1 MDDDNP
7 NNTNPNPEAPTGG
20 SEPRPESDTVEESV
34 VVEESSSVEESK
46 YPENTNSSQPNPV
59 PMPNSNPSGGDIV
72 FTDKPKKGK
81 AGLIVGIIIA
91 LLILGGAGAF
101 IAVYAIN
108 SQPENIL
115 ASSIDKFINAKNI
128 STSGTISLDLDE
140 NSTGIDDATLTLGVS
155 TGGNNESGNLSLAV
169 TMADG
174 TKIDDLSVGETLVS
188 DGILY
193 LRFDGLEDLY
203 DKYLSQYIPNYT
215 TVNIVDYSTPNNQT
229 VEVQSTTTTSNL
241 INSYLSDAISKIDGE
256 WFEISI
262 DDVLDSNY
270 ISSTMTSSDK
280 KAIKTTYNC
289 VTDTL
294 INGGQKYSKELSNL
308 YGQHK
313 FITMTSGQDSYYNI
327 SFAASPLTDFL
338 NAIPST
344 SLVSDFATCVGIDT
358 STINAVT
365 VDGDTVEDL
374 LGQLPKV
381 SAKFDGFLSHEL
393 SALKISDQND
403 AYTLNADLKFT
414 YPDSLNI
421 SAPENATPIME
432 RIEEI
437 LSGLPELEQ

>member
-7 NNTNPNPEAPTGG
+7 NNTNPNPDTPTSGDKPQ
-20 SEPRPESDTVEESV
+20 SEPSITEESV
-34 VVEESSSVEESK
+34 VVEESSSVEELNS
-46 YPENTNSSQPNPV
+46 PDDTNQPDNS
-59 PMPNSNPSGGDIV
+59 PMPSPNPSGSDIV

-81 AGLIVGIIIA
+81 AGIIIGIIVA

-115 ASSIDKFINAKNI
+115 ASSVDKFINAKNI

-140 NSTGIDDATLTLGVS
+140 NTTGIDNATLTLGVS
-155 TGGNNESGNLSLAV
+155 TGSSNEEGNLSLAV

-174 TKIDDLSVGETLVS
+174 TKLDSLSVGETLVS
-188 DGILY
+188 DGTLY
-193 LRFDGLEDLY
+193 LKFDGLEELY
-203 DKYLSQYIPNYT
+203 DKYLSQYIPTYT
-215 TVNIVDYSTPNNQT
+215 TVDIVDYNTPDNQT

-358 STINAVT
+358 STINTVT

-393 SALKISDQND
+393 SALKISDEKE

-414 YPDSLNI
+414 YPDKLNV

-432 RIEEI
+432 RVEEI
-437 LSGLPELEQ
+437 LSGLSGLEQ